1 MLQRENNIRFKVLRN
16 GADYAFLRADG
27 APSLRASGNAEIKMS
42 LQGTFKPDAVD
53 AAGQTV
59 PVDWLSDEIKPLLVL
74 DGVTHPLGVFAASK
88 APETDDDGRRLLNV
102 QAYDR
107 CWRVKETRAESLVYW
122 PAGTN
127 YITAVEQLLTG
138 AGINSVLAT
147 PTAAVFATARE
158 DWEIGES
165 YLTIANQLL
174 AEINY
179 KQLWFNSD
187 GVAVL
192 EPMSVPRAESI
203 QHVLTDFKP
212 RRIEQ
217 LIGPAVTKTTDL
229 YNAPNVWICVCEN
242 PDFPAPLVAT
252 SENRNVNS
260 PLSTARRGRR
270 IVQKVKVDN
279 IANID
284 ELQKYADRL
293 RDQSL
298 ISSEN
303 VEIETALLPGFGVD
317 AVVGL
322 QVGDIMSVCIDREW
336 SMSLTV
342 GGTMAHKMERVI
354 FNIE

>member
-1 MLQRENNIRFKVLRN
+1 MLQRENTIRFKVLRN
-16 GADYAFLRADG
+16 GADYAFLRAEG
-27 APSLRASGNAEIKMS
+27 NPSVRMMSSAEIKMS
-42 LQGTFKPDAVD
+42 LQGAFKPDAVD
-53 AAGQTV
+53 AFGRTV
-59 PVDWLSDEIKPLLVL
+59 EMDWLSDEIEPVLIL
-74 DGVTHPLGVFAASK
+74 DGVPHPLGVFAASK
-88 APETDDDGRRLLNV
+88 APETDDDGRTILNV

-127 YITAVEQLLTG
+127 YLTAVEQLLTSS
-138 AGINSVLAT
+138 GITSALTT
-147 PTAAVFATARE
+147 PTDAVFATARE
-158 DWEIGES
+158 DWDIGES
-165 YLTIANQLL
+165 YLTIINQLL

-179 KQLWFNSD
+179 KPLWFNSN

-203 QHVLTDFKP
+203 QHVLTDFNP
-212 RRIEQ
+212 RSIEQ
-217 LIGPAVTKTTDL
+217 LLGRSITKTTDL

-242 PDFPAPLVAT
+242 PDFPAPLVAI

-260 PLSTARRGRR
+260 PLSTICRGRR

-298 ISSEN
+298 ISSET
-303 VEIETALLPGFGVD
+303 VEIETALLPDYGVD

-322 QVGDIMSVCIDREW
+322 QVGDMMSVCIDREW
-336 SMSLTV
+336 SMELTV
-342 GGTMAHKMERVI
+342 GGRMTHKMERVI